1 MYIRPQLSRKRTC
14 DREVLER
21 EHKQDVL
28 LHEKALQSG
37 SQFEQFS
44 EQLSEIIQGVDNSDA
59 LSLDDKQ
66 SILREISDALH
77 SMKVEYDMG
86 VRRDLGDIEFSM
98 EERISEMEDAAQQW
112 SEETFRQEKTVYDTA
127 SVDAEKLRFAAADL
141 LKKYNMLIEK
151 SKAELQIQIEK
162 SEQQRDTIRKNISRR
177 GG

>member
-14 DREVLER
+14 DRELLER

-37 SQFEQFS
+37 SQFERFS
-44 EQLSEIIQGVDNSDA
+44 EQLSEIMQRIDDSDV
-59 LSLDDKQ
+59 LSSDDKQ
-66 SILREISDALH
+66 SILREISEALH
-77 SMKVEYDMG
+77 SMQVEYG
-86 VRRDLGDIEFSM
+86 VGIQRDLCDIEFSM
-98 EERISEMEDAAQQW
+98 DERISEMEDAAQQW
-112 SEETFRQEKTVYDTA
+112 SEETFQQEKTVYDTA
-127 SVDAEKLRFAAADL
+127 SVDVEKLRFAAADL

-162 SEQQRDTIRKNISRR
+162 SEQQRDTIRKNISRK